1 MLSVIKKCF
10 FLHIIIV
17 FFAQKTFADK
27 PVIVMI
33 NPAGHAK
40 NVGRKLLFGEYERTV
55 SYDFAEKL
63 QQALKDK
70 YGVRTVLT
78 RFVGEEIVDPLQN
91 ASFANRLGVDFYLSL
106 HFYGEESVKPKI
118 FIYSLVYNPV
128 MDFARRTFDLP
139 FFIPIHQAHFGNI
152 YKSKDLGKKMKEIL
166 TSSQYQKL
174 FDCYGLFGIPIRPLC
189 GILAPAISI
198 EIGLHQE
205 SAIKTLI
212 EPIVESLNFLKEM
225 KHE

>member
-1 MLSVIKKCF
+1 MFSVIKKYL
-10 FLHIIIV
+10 FLNVILLLAWQNL
-17 FFAQKTFADK
+17 FAQK

-40 NVGRKLLFGEYERTV
+40 NAGRKMLFGEYERTV
-55 SYDFAEKL
+55 AYDFAEKL
-63 QQALKDK
+63 QQALVRA
-70 YGVRTVLT
+70 YGVKVVLS

-118 FIYSLVYNPV
+118 FLYNLVYDPV
-128 MDFARRTFDLP
+128 VDFIKRSSYLP
-139 FFIPIHQAHFGNI
+139 VFIPIHQAHFGNI
-152 YKSKDLGKKMKEIL
+152 FKSRDFGKIIKEVL
-166 TSSQYQKL
+166 TLPEHQR
-174 FDCYGLFGIPIRPLC
+174 FADCYGPFGIPIRPLC
-189 GILAPAISI
+189 GILAPSVAI

-212 EPIVESLNFLKEM
+212 DPIVKSLNFLKEI

>member
-1 MLSVIKKCF
+1 MFSVMKKSF
-10 FLHIIIV
+10 FSGILFIFLLQTV
-17 FFAQKTFADK
+17 FADK
-27 PVIVMI
+27 SVVMMI

-40 NVGRKLLFGEYERTV
+40 NVGRKLIFGEYERTV

-118 FIYSLVYNPV
+118 FIYSLVYNPM
-128 MDFARRTFDLP
+128 MDLARRTFDLP
-139 FFIPIHQAHFGNI
+139 FFIPVHQAHFGNI
-152 YKSKDLGKKMKEIL
+152 YRSKDLSKKMKEIL
-166 TSSQYQKL
+166 TLPQYQKL
-174 FDCYGLFGIPIRPLC
+174 FDCYGPFGIPIKPLC
-189 GILAPAISI
+189 GILAPAITI

-225 KHE
+225 IHE